1 MIDQTN
7 TRTLNPN
14 VELGSLRSGYRYPNQ
29 FFDLSQQY
37 MPPTIRE
44 LFRWCTFYFYNSPL
58 IGSAVKK
65 ISRYP
70 ITDIILEDKLES
82 TKDTWEKILVNGLKI
97 KDRMMEVNLDAH
109 TYGNCFVS
117 LHFPFTRFLTCTNCK
132 KTEPIR
138 NWDWDFKSGPYS
150 FYVKCTCGKN
160 TQAKVKDV
168 PYKDRN
174 GIKILRWNPQN
185 ISLKHNE
192 FTGRYIYMYSVPHKI
207 RKAIESGDKDI
218 LEDLPLIVIDAVR
231 KKKLIRINPN
241 NIFHIKNPTLAEQDQ
256 GWGKPTIIHVLKD
269 MFYFYTLRRA
279 QEAVAMEHIVPLDI
293 IFPMPNAQQDPYI
306 HTDLGSWRS
315 EIERIIKKHRRDP
328 NFKAVIPVPVGT
340 SRVGGDGKALLL
352 SPELNYITQTVVG
365 GMGIPQEFLFGGLNY
380 TGSSISLRTLEND
393 FVQNR
398 SQLLDL
404 IHWIKDKIRVYLN
417 VPDIKG
423 VRFADFRMADDV
435 QRNQQ
440 LIGLN
445 AQGKVSNTTLLTE
458 LGYDAE
464 EETKKIIEELYIQNH
479 IQDTLSK
486 GSSKSQG
493 EASIIQF
500 NYQQKIQEL
509 AEKARENAEKRL
521 KMERANISVSDN
533 LNSPTPDGGMMMQGA
548 PQGAMP
554 PNGGQMPPQGGG
566 MAPQGGDLPPPAPGM
581 PLGGGPS
588 TSVDEQIHSRVESW
602 SAKLM
607 QMDPNSARMTIADLK
622 SKMPNLGA
630 AVEESYN
637 AKSRA
642 ASAPDTAID
651 AGQKGQGGQ
660 GPDHGGILDKAMKPM
675 PEQRAPTRGSVTGA
689 G

>member
-1 MIDQTN
+1 MIEQAN
-7 TRTLNPN
+7 TRNLNPN

-58 IGSAVKK
+58 IGSAIKK

-70 ITDIILEDKLES
+70 ITDLILEDKMES
-82 TKDTWEKILVNGLKI
+82 TKDTWEKILVKGLKI

-138 NWDWDFKSGPYS
+138 NWDWDFKSGPYG
-150 FYVKCTCGKN
+150 FYIKCTCGKHA
-160 TQAKVKDV
+160 QAKVKDV
-168 PYKDRN
+168 PYKDRK
-174 GIKILRWNPQN
+174 GIRILRWNPQN
-185 ISLKHNE
+185 ISLKYNE
-192 FTGRYIYMYSVPHKI
+192 FTGRYIYMYSVPHKV

-231 KKKLIRINPN
+231 KKRLIRINPN

-279 QEAVAMEHIVPLDI
+279 QEAVALEHIVPLDI

-306 HTDLGSWRS
+306 HTDLGSWRF

-398 SQLLDL
+398 SQLSDL
-404 IHWIKDKIRVYLN
+404 LYWIKDKIRVYLN

-423 VRFADFRMADDV
+423 MRFADFRMADDV

-464 EETKKIIEELYIQNH
+464 EETKKIIEELYIQNY
-479 IQDTLSK
+479 IQDILSK

-500 NYQQKIQEL
+500 NYQQKLQEL

-521 KMERANISVSDN
+521 RMEQANIPIPDN
-533 LNSPTPDGGMMMQGA
+533 LNSPTPDQAMMG
-548 PQGAMP
+548 GAMP
-554 PNGGQMPPQGGG
+554 AGMAPGAAPPSGGG
-566 MAPQGGDLPPPAPGM
+566 MAPPQGGDLPPPAPGM
-581 PLGGGPS
+581 SGAG
-588 TSVDEQIHSRVESW
+588 SVDEQIHQRVESW
-602 SAKLM
+602 SAKLL

-622 SKMPNLGA
+622 SKMPNLGS

-642 ASAPDTAID
+642 AGASDAAIT
-651 AGQKGQGGQ
+651 AGQGSN
-660 GPDHGGILDKAMKPM
+660 PDQAGILDKAMQPM
-675 PEQRAPTRGSVTGA
+675 PQQRAPTRGSVTGA
-689 G
+689 S